1 MPLKTV
7 YYITVKRLQIVTR
20 RTNNERR
27 KHNRSKPAGWWM
39 NEEIFD
45 LAVEGKDEY
54 CYQEIFDDYRSL
66 FIAEC
71 NENGLDGEERFEE
84 WLNVFE
90 PEQIS
95 VFEHVT
101 VEHKGEI

>member
-1 MPLKTV
+1 MLSDDNTPCV
-7 YYITVKRLQIVTR
+7 MCHGYGFPWHQI
-20 RTNNERR
+20 
-27 KHNRSKPAGWWM
+27 KWWM

-84 WLNVFE
+84 WLNMFE